1 MDLRNLSS
9 GNAGCVF
16 EIRELLDTVPAE
28 RLVFVVDRTT
38 DQAFLE
44 QTWRDACKH
53 LHAAP
58 NEASLRLRCNP
69 TNFLLSDTGSFEA
82 CCGGSAPPRTPLARY
97 LRPFDRRAVA

>member
-9 GNAGCVF
+9 GNAGCAF

-53 LHAAP
+53 LHADSP
-58 NEASLRLRCNP
+58 NRAI
-69 TNFLLSDTGSFEA
+69 
-82 CCGGSAPPRTPLARY
+82 APPALQPYELPSVGYRQLQGLLWRLCVAADTAR
-97 LRPFDRRAVA
+97 PVPSPS